1 MPPAAETES
10 RPSRP
15 RLRAAA
21 GAALLTGLL
30 FCLAGRLAGSH
41 PLGPRT
47 RNIVD
52 LGQQYLPYHAYW
64 RKLLLGGTDG
74 DLFLNWSSGFGT
86 NFLGDFGT
94 YLSSP
99 FDLLVVLFP
108 AGRPELA
115 LYVITALKIAT
126 AGAAM
131 AALLLTLRR
140 GPWPVAAILGS
151 AYALS
156 GWTFNYGA
164 GVPMWLDGLVAFPL
178 LCLVGEWAR
187 KGRRPVLG
195 PLVVAVAWF
204 ANFYTAYMATIGA
217 AVVLVVR
224 LLTTDDTGTGAAT
237 DSGTGTGTVGGV
249 GSGTGTGTGV
259 STGSGMGA
267 DARAAANRHRP
278 SRPRLRALLRAARTV
293 AIGIGLAAPLVVVI
307 FFGTRTADPTPPTPF
322 VPAAWADVLARF
334 LPATASVATPALF
347 IGTPALALALTL
359 PFNTAVAARV
369 RTGWV
374 TAIVLVTLSLQWE
387 PTHLLWHAG
396 ASPNGIPYRQTFVLC
411 GLLLMAAWL
420 SVARGLP
427 RPAALLG
434 GAGLLAFIARAA
446 NDSVDIDRWTYP
458 AVAGAAVLAVL
469 AAVVALAAG
478 LGANGPV
485 AKGPG
490 VHGPRADGP
499 GVHGPRADG
508 PGANGRPPAARPAGR
523 LLPVLAVGLL
533 LTAQAGETLVTG
545 KRIEEQQLA
554 KVSWAPRIGPWHTDM
569 AAAVAEKDAWPRHR
583 TDPGEVP
590 GGNDVLLV
598 GGEGADYY
606 SSLTSD
612 TYSRTLAGLGFG
624 YYAKGRHP
632 VSLDNPVTDA
642 IFSIGTRMRSTPE
655 GPLALDRLP
664 EAAITVT
671 DTPVPPLVTVHPRT
685 PAAPRATPESAFTRQ
700 ERMLGHQVYEVP
712 AAPVRTAAPDGTATT
727 LTASCPVGSEVWF
740 WAPEYQG
747 TATLAD
753 GHAAQAVAYAG
764 KLPSVLAPMQRLGT
778 VPASGTVRITL
789 HPKAGTEAGPKGRTG
804 ATAKAGT
811 EAGPKGRT
819 GVTAKAGTEAGPQ
832 GKGRDGD
839 KGEAEAA
846 PRPELPARPVG
857 CLERH
862 RLDSAVRDL
871 TAGGATS
878 VRTTGHTITA
888 ELPAGSTGTAVLA
901 VPRISGWRCAAG
913 DAPLAPAHSRLGLL
927 AVPLDGRATSVTCS
941 FRPPGLRLGGAVGA
955 AALLALLVT
964 ALLHRRRR
972 DREPVGR
979 QEFTVR
985 AHAARSTEKTSA

>member
-52 LGQQYLPYHAYW
+52 LGQQYLPYHVYW
-64 RKLLLGGTDG
+64 RKLLLGDTDG
-74 DLFLNWSSGFGT
+74 DLFLNWSSGFGA

-108 AGRPELA
+108 ADRPELA

-140 GPWPVAAILGS
+140 GPWPVAAILGT

-164 GVPMWLDGLVAFPL
+164 SVPMWLDGLVAFPL
-178 LCLVGEWAR
+178 LCMVGEWAR

-217 AVVLVVR
+217 AVVLVLR
-224 LLTTDDTGTGAAT
+224 LLTTDDTGTAMGSGAGTAPGT
-237 DSGTGTGTVGGV
+237 GAGTRLGTGTETWAEVPAG
-249 GSGTGTGTGV
+249 
-259 STGSGMGA
+259 
-267 DARAAANRHRP
+267 ANRPRP
-278 SRPRLRALLRAARTV
+278 SRPRLRALLRSARTV
-293 AIGIGLAAPLVVVI
+293 VIGVGLAAPLVLVI
-307 FFGTRTADPTPPTPF
+307 FLGTRTADPTPPTPF
-322 VPAAWADVLARF
+322 VPAAWTDVLARF

-369 RTGWV
+369 RTGWT

-446 NDSVDIDRWTYP
+446 NDSADIDRWTYP
-458 AVAGAAVLAVL
+458 AVAGAAVLALL
-469 AAVVALAAG
+469 AAVFALAAG
-478 LGANGPV
+478 LGANG
-485 AKGPG
+485 GPS
-490 VHGPRADGP
+490 P
-499 GVHGPRADG
+499 
-508 PGANGRPPAARPAGR
+508 ARPAGR

-533 LTAQAGETLVTG
+533 LAAQAGETLVTG

-569 AAAVAEKDAWPRHR
+569 AAAVTEKDAWPRHR

-664 EAAITVT
+664 DAAITVT

-685 PAAPRATPESAFTRQ
+685 PAPPRGAPESAFTRQ
-700 ERMLGHQVYEVP
+700 ERMLGHQVYAVP

-727 LTASCPVGSEVWF
+727 LTASCPAGSEVWF

-747 TATLAD
+747 TAALAD
-753 GHAAQAVAYAG
+753 GRGAPAVAYAG

-778 VPASGTVRITL
+778 VPASGTVRVDL
-789 HPKAGTEAGPKGRTG
+789 HPKGR
-804 ATAKAGT
+804 
-811 EAGPKGRT
+811 
-819 GVTAKAGTEAGPQ
+819 
-832 GKGRDGD
+832 GK
-839 KGEAEAA
+839 AEATSTAAGKAQAA
-846 PRPELPARPVG
+846 PPLKLPARPIG
-857 CLERH
+857 CLQQH
-862 RLDSAVRDL
+862 RLDTAVRAL

-913 DAPLAPAHSRLGLL
+913 DAPLAPARSRLGLL

-955 AALLALLVT
+955 AALLALLLT
-964 ALLHRRRR
+964 ALLHRRPRG
-972 DREPVGR
+972 REPHGR
-979 QEFTVR
+979 EEFTVR
-985 AHAARSTEKTSA
+985 AHTARSTEKTSV